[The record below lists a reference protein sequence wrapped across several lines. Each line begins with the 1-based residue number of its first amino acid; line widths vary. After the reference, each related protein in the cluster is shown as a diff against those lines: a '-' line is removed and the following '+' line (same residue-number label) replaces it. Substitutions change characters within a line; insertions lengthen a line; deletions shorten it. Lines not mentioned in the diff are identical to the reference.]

1 MKTIFYQKEESMRKK
16 ISADYS
22 FDDYFAEQMKDKEF
36 AKAWEE
42 FQPELQVMRIMAEA
56 RSYRDLTQKELSKR
70 SGIDQSE
77 ISRIESG
84 TRNPSIRLL
93 NRLAKAMDMDMV
105 IRFVPNDQK

>member
-1 MKTIFYQKEESMRKK
+1 MRKNVSK
-16 ISADYS
+16 DYT
-22 FDDYFAEQMKDKEF
+22 FDDYLSKQMKDKEF
-36 AKAWEE
+36 VKKREE
-42 FQPELQVMRIMAEA
+42 LQPELQVMRIMADA

-84 TRNPSIRLL
+84 TRNPSFRLL
-93 NRLAKAMDMDMV
+93 NRLAKAMDMDLV